1 MQQVDHRT
9 PRRDPAPSR
18 WAYRMHRLWLTP
30 YVPRLLRVGLP
41 LAVSALALLYVFMQ
55 PENRTA
61 LTDMI
66 AEIRRTVAERPEFMV
81 TEMTIENASE
91 ELTADIKEIL
101 PMDFPISSF
110 DIDLVAMQKVVE
122 QLDAVAHANLRVKP
136 GGVLELAVTE
146 RLPSVV
152 WRAPGLLEL
161 LDGQGRRVAA
171 LEERGRRSALPL
183 IAGIGADTEVPEA
196 LKLHAA
202 AAPIADRLRGIV
214 RVGERRWDL
223 VLDRGQ
229 KIMLPEDEPVI
240 ALERVMALH
249 EAQDLLERDLSVVD
263 MRNPNRAT
271 LRMRP
276 DAVANLHM
284 IKGIELG
291 DILQ

>member
-1 MQQVDHRT
+1 MQQVDYRNS
-9 PRRDPAPSR
+9 RRDPAPSR

-30 YVPRLLRVGLP
+30 YVPRLLRLGVP
-41 LAVSALALLYVFMQ
+41 VAISALSLIYVFSQ

-61 LTDMI
+61 FTDMM

-81 TEMTIENASE
+81 TSMTIENASE

-122 QLDAVAHANLRVKP
+122 QLDAVARADLRVRP

-146 RLPSVV
+146 RLPAVV

-171 LEERGRRSALPL
+171 LEERGRRGDLPL

-196 LKLHAA
+196 LKLYAA
-202 AAPIADRLRGIV
+202 AGPIVDRLRGIV
-214 RVGERRWDL
+214 RMGERRWDI
-223 VLDRGQ
+223 VLDRDQ
-229 KIMLPEDEPVI
+229 RIMLPEDNPVI

-249 EAQDLLERDLSVVD
+249 EAQDLLERDLAAVD
-263 MRNPNRAT
+263 MRNPDRAT